1 MTIGNSMPT
10 FFSCFSTTTTTT
22 TTKRNNYYY
31 YNYIKNKLQ
40 LQKFIITAYVYNIK
54 YNHNIM
60 YVLYCIACQ
69 QLCYS
74 NCICRVLSFVDTCD
88 LCLSILLN
96 HKIKHAHAFGTYF
109 N

>member
-1 MTIGNSMPT
+1 MTDVTIGNSIPT

-22 TTKRNNYYY
+22 TTTQRNNHYY

-40 LQKFIITAYVYNIK
+40 LQKFIITTYVYNIK
-54 YNHNIM
+54 HNHNIM
-60 YVLYCIACQ
+60 YVYCIACQ

-74 NCICRVLSFVDTCD
+74 NCIRRVLSFVDACD

-96 HKIKHAHAFGTYF
+96 HK
-109 N
+109 